1 MIENAKDRLAFIEQQ
16 MAVMRQDFKQAM
28 AETGQLFQKMIAM
41 NRTYQQFVE
50 ERLLDV
56 EKRLGIIPASVV
68 VTGGTPSSDGEE
80 DLGAPT
86 PPREGKDL

>member
-1 MIENAKDRLAFIEQQ
+1 MIENAKDRLAFLEQQ

-50 ERLLDV
+50 ERLIDV
-56 EKRLGIIPASVV
+56 EKRLGIIPASAE
-68 VTGGTPSSDGEE
+68 VTGGTPGSDGEE
-80 DLGAPT
+80 DLG
-86 PPREGKDL
+86 PRDGKEL